1 MSITLLPRS
10 VSLADAMPEEGR
22 AYDAVGGRYLAYAD
36 GDPERVFDFSGRYGF
51 ADGRIWSAIDAVLVS
66 MVTAGRRS
74 LNVLDVG
81 CGPGTWIRR
90 VVLRASEL
98 GFSRIR
104 VRGFDLSQAMVGR
117 AAATAEELRRALPR
131 GAAFVSIQ
139 HGDAAQPF
147 PEETGSVDLCLCLY
161 GVLNHLPKDAL
172 PGTAAELA
180 RVTAGHLLVTVRA
193 AGSLPTIYVDGIEQ
207 AARFHQDNQQD
218 RMEVDLADG
227 RHLSFRSH
235 LFRAAEMGA
244 LFAPHLG
251 RFSLHGLDLFHSR
264 FAADPRWNPASLATD
279 AAFKD
284 RLEKLELSCADD
296 PAFLDRAAH
305 ILLDGSRARH

>member
-1 MSITLLPRS
+1 MSITLLS
-10 VSLADAMPEEGR
+10 CSATFADVLPEEGR
-22 AYDAVGGRYLAYAD
+22 AYDAVGGRYSAYAD
-36 GDPERVFDFSGRYGF
+36 GDPERVFDFTGRYGF
-51 ADGRIWSAIDAVLVS
+51 ADGRIWRAIDAVLVS
-66 MVTAGRRS
+66 MVSSGRRS

-81 CGPGTWIRR
+81 CGPGAWIKR
-90 VVLRASEL
+90 VVLRAREL
-98 GFSRIR
+98 GFTRIR

-117 AAATAEELRRALPR
+117 AVAVAEELRCAMPR

-139 HGDAAQPF
+139 HGDATMPLA
-147 PEETGSVDLCLCLY
+147 EETGSVDLCLCLY
-161 GVLNHLPKDAL
+161 GVLNHLPAEAL
-172 PGTAAELA
+172 PGVAAELA
-180 RVTAGHLLVTVRA
+180 RVTGGHLLVTVRA

-207 AARFHQDNQQD
+207 AARFRQDNQQD

-235 LFRAAEMGA
+235 LFRSAELGA
-244 LFAPHLG
+244 LFAPRLG

-264 FAADPRWNPASLATD
+264 FAADPRWNPAWLSAD

-296 PAFLDRAAH
+296 PTFLDRAAH